1 MRQFESEVSVE
12 VEVVDAVDVAEDVV
26 EAVDAVVDI
35 VEAAVCS
42 ELEQQAR

>member
-12 VEVVDAVDVAEDVV
+12 VEVADAVDAADDAVDAVDAVADV
-26 EAVDAVVDI
+26 

-42 ELEQQAR
+42 EQEQQAR

>member
-12 VEVVDAVDVAEDVV
+12 VEVADAVDAADDAVDAVD
-26 EAVDAVVDI
+26 AVAVV

-42 ELEQQAR
+42 EQEQQAR

>member
-1 MRQFESEVSVE
+1 ME
-12 VEVVDAVDVAEDVV
+12 VEVADAVGVADDAV
-26 EAVDAVVDI
+26 EAVDAVADI